1 MEKELAEQK
10 RKMEAEMREKIV
22 AEERARLKEE
32 MKQKLKGELERA
44 QKLKAEQDRE
54 RERERN
60 RLRQDDWRM
69 QQQQQIGKL
78 TGKSE
83 FFWFGYNFVGR
94 HLYSLFY
101 IPFQRKFA
109 FWSVGKEEFQWQT
122 QENFI
127 SWSGKIALDSKFF

>member
-10 RKMEAEMREKIV
+10 RKMEAEMRERIV
-22 AEERARLKEE
+22 AEERAKLKEE

-60 RLRQDDWRM
+60 RLRQNDWRM

-78 TGKSE
+78 IRESE
-83 FFWFGYNFVGR
+83 FFWFEYNFVGR
-94 HLYSLFY
+94 HLYSFFY
-101 IPFQRKFA
+101 ISFN
-109 FWSVGKEEFQWQT
+109 
-122 QENFI
+122 EN
-127 SWSGKIALDSKFF
+127 SSSGAWEKKSLSDKCRRTWFHDLAKLH